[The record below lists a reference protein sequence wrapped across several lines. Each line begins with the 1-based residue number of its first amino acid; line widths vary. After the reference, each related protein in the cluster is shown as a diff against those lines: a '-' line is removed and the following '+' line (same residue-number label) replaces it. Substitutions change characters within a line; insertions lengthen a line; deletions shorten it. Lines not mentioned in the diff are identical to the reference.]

1 MSETVK
7 LLKEVYEALAEIAK
21 KQGKSIEEIIMD
33 SVEKRLNPKTRIE
46 IYKKL
51 YEKHFREAEEFYAKG
66 DILQSGEKYWGAL
79 ASLLSAIAAK
89 ENLPHYTHRDFR
101 EIIELL
107 TDRTGDPEYSKLF
120 SSAEALRANF
130 YHNFMG
136 KLSFEAHREDAVKL
150 ARKLTEYVAG
160 PT

>member
-66 DILQSGEKYWGAL
+66 DILQSGEKYLGRPNLAPKRDRREGKFAAL
-79 ASLLSAIAAK
+79 H
-89 ENLPHYTHRDFR
+89 P
-101 EIIELL
+101 
-107 TDRTGDPEYSKLF
+107 
-120 SSAEALRANF
+120 
-130 YHNFMG
+130 
-136 KLSFEAHREDAVKL
+136 
-150 ARKLTEYVAG
+150 
-160 PT
+160 